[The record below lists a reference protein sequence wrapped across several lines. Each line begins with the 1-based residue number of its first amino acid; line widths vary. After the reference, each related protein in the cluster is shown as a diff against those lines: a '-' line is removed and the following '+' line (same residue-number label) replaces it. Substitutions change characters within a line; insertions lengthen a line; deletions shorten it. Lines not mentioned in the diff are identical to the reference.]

1 MKVQDKKDVFLDTI
15 INNLPMMV
23 SVIDAE
29 EQRFVLANTATEQ
42 VFGSNQ
48 CVIGKSLHDLLPK
61 ALADS
66 FAARDHAVIKSGTVA
81 EFEQQYSSAVGKKT
95 FDTKLIP
102 VLNGDGKAEFLI
114 SIYEDITEKRK
125 AEQRILFMAHH
136 DCLTGAANRA
146 LFYRVINDACADSAH
161 REPFTIIYID
171 IDNFKSINDFLG
183 HPVGDQVLVA
193 IAQRLSEVVGEQNHV
208 ARLGGDEFA
217 VILSGAGSADAS
229 ETIHRIISAIN
240 APIDSLGRH
249 VRVTASIGVVT
260 APADGTDADALL
272 INADLALYSAKNQG
286 GDACRFFTKDLLINF
301 QSRCTMESDLRHA
314 LDRSEFK
321 LYYQP
326 LISLPEHQIE
336 GFEAL
341 LRWDSPS
348 RGLVSPADFIPLA
361 EESGLIGPIGAW
373 VLRQACMDASRW
385 PDDISIAVNVSVA
398 QFHSR
403 SLVFDVTAALAASNL
418 RPSRL
423 QLEITESIILFNTAS
438 VIETLRQLRAIGV
451 KIVMDDFGTG
461 YSSLSYLTKFTFDKV
476 KIDQSFIRGIAGQSD
491 SLAVVR
497 AITSLCSDL
506 NIATTAEGVETDA
519 QLQRLKKEGCTE
531 VQGFLL
537 GRPAPVDSVVALLER
552 YGHVGATTKLAG
564 AGK

>member
-1 MKVQDKKDVFLDTI
+1 MMDQDNKHVFLDTI

-23 SVIDAE
+23 SVIDAK
-29 EQRFVLANTATEQ
+29 EQRFVLANMATEQ
-42 VFGSNQ
+42 VFGNSKS
-48 CVIGKSLHDLLPK
+48 VIGKSLHDLLPE
-61 ALADS
+61 ALADTFS
-66 FAARDHAVIKSGTVA
+66 ARDRAVIDSGSIA
-81 EFEQQYSSAVGKKT
+81 EFEYEYCSDGGEKT

-102 VLNGDGKAEFLI
+102 VLNSSGKTEFLI

-125 AEQRILFMAHH
+125 SEQKILYMAHH
-136 DCLTGAANRA
+136 DHLTGAANRA
-146 LFYRVINDACADSAH
+146 LFYRVLNDACSPSAQW
-161 REPFTIIYID
+161 ESLSIIYVD

-183 HPVGDQVLVA
+183 HPVGDQVLIT
-193 IAQRLSEVVGEQNHV
+193 IAQRLMEVVGAQNHV

-217 VILSGAGSADAS
+217 VILSGAATADA
-229 ETIHRIISAIN
+229 EAMIHRIIDAIN
-240 APIDSLGRH
+240 APIDSLGRE

-260 APADGTDADALL
+260 APADGTEADALL
-272 INADLALYSAKNQG
+272 INADLALYCAKNQG
-286 GDACRFFTKDLLINF
+286 GDACRYFTKDMLVNF
-301 QSRCTMESDLRHA
+301 QSRCTMESDLRNA
-314 LDRSEFK
+314 LDRNEFK

-326 LISLPEHQIE
+326 LISLPNHHIE

-373 VLRQACMDASRW
+373 VLKQACLDARHW

-423 QLEITESIILFNTAS
+423 QLEITESIILYNTAS
-438 VIETLRQLRAIGV
+438 VIETLQQLRAIGV

-476 KIDQSFIRGIAGQSD
+476 KIDQSFIREIAGQSD

-537 GRPAPVDSVVALLER
+537 GRPRPVDSVAPLLEQ
-552 YGHVGATTKLAG
+552 YGQIGDARIPASVGK
-564 AGK
+564 